1 MLFVTAND
9 LCGPCIVCN
18 NVDESAIQTHKRPSL
33 SADIT
38 RRESIM
44 TTTQVTAALCP

>member
-1 MLFVTAND
+1 MLFVTAKD

-18 NVDESAIQTHKRPSL
+18 TVDESAIQTHNKPSL

-38 RRESIM
+38 RRESII
-44 TTTQVTAALCP
+44 TTTQLTAALCP